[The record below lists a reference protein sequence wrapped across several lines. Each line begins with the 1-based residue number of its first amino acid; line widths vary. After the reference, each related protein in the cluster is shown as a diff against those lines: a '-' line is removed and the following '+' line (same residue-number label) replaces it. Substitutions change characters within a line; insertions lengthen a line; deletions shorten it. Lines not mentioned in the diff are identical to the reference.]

1 MKDNSDLNSPDG
13 DLGFNIDLSGSPDQS
28 NTSSQS
34 KSTTVQISS
43 KNIEEK
49 QKNNKGNQQISSSD
63 KIDFT
68 NFLQHAKNPGI
79 VFFTLFFKGLAM
91 ASFLLLGI
99 FGVSDALIFIFVVI
113 LNSLD
118 FWFVKNV
125 SGRILVGL
133 RWWNEVKED
142 GSEVWRFESS
152 HEVKARSIDTT
163 IFWMSLYI
171 APLFWGIF
179 LFLELIGLKIMWFL
193 ACLIAFILTFSN
205 TFGYY
210 KCSGEQKNKIKGFL
224 NNKTQ
229 EGFSKIMQFGISSL
243 GNKN

>member
-1 MKDNSDLNSPDG
+1 MKESESDINQQDLNFDINLESKDNSS
-13 DLGFNIDLSGSPDQS
+13 SE
-28 NTSSQS
+28 TRSQS
-34 KSTTVQISS
+34 QSEQVS
-43 KNIEEK
+43 
-49 QKNNKGNQQISSSD
+49 QKKLEDTKKTGKDKQQISSSD

-68 NFLQHAKNPGI
+68 NFLSHAKNPGI
-79 VFFTLFFKGLAM
+79 VFFTLFFKCLAM

-152 HEVKARSIDTT
+152 HEVKSRSIDTT
-163 IFWMSLYI
+163 IFWASLYI
-171 APLFWGIF
+171 APVFWGIF
-179 LFLELIGLKIMWFL
+179 LFLELIGLKLMWFL
-193 ACLIAFILTFSN
+193 ACLIGFILTFAN

-210 KCSGEQKNKIKGFL
+210 KCYGEQKSKIKGFL
-224 NNKTQ
+224 NEKTQ
-229 EGFSKIMQFGISSL
+229 VGFTKIMQMGVNAL
-243 GNKN
+243 GNNK